1 MSLPPFQRFLDTHA
15 HHVQRFL
22 VAAVGPVDADD
33 CFQET
38 FLSALRAYPRLRRG
52 TNLKAWVL
60 TIAHRKAIDAHRSRG
75 RRAVP
80 SASVPDRAVAAAP
93 LRPTATPRCG
103 RRCGAL
109 PPKQRDAVAL
119 RYVNDLAYVEIGSVL
134 GCSEDAG
141 APKRARRREETGREW
156 RR

>member
-1 MSLPPFQRFLDTHA
+1 VSLPPFQRFLDAHA
-15 HHVQRFL
+15 PHVRRFL

-52 TNLKAWVL
+52 TNLRAWVL
-60 TIAHRKAIDAHRSRG
+60 TIAHRKAIDVHRGRR

-80 SASVPDRAVAAAP
+80 SASLPDRAVAADTSAADGDP
-93 LRPTATPRCG
+93 ALWAAVRG
-103 RRCGAL
+103 L

-119 RYVNDLAYVEIGSVL
+119 RYVIDLAYAEIGMVI
-134 GCSEDAG
+134 GCSEDA
-141 APKRARRREETGREW
+141 ARRNVHEAMKKLRQEW